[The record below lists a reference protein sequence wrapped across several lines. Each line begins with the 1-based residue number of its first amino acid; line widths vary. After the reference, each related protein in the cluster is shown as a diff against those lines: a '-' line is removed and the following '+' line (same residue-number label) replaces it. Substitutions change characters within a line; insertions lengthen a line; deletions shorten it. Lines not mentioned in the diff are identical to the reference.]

1 MIKLIKLSMVA
12 LLLALMTSGCESLK
26 FKNLAKTG
34 ATTAVTYA
42 VAGPLPAILNLGTSV
57 TIDEVLPPENTIDDV
72 KTKEQMWA
80 FIMKEG
86 FEYLLYGL
94 IGFLTFTSV
103 IGPWAADRRRKRMM
117 KYDALKAE
125 VAARRLHDI
134 QTQSNAND
142 ETDPDSNKE

>member
-1 MIKLIKLSMVA
+1 MKLYAIILP
-12 LLLALMTSGCESLK
+12 LALMGGGCESIK
-26 FKNLAKTG
+26 FKNAAKTT
-34 ATTAVTYA
+34 ATTVVTY
-42 VAGPLPAILNLGTSV
+42 VAGGPIPAILNLGTSILV
-57 TIDEVLPPENTIDDV
+57 DETLPPENTIDDV

-142 ETDPDSNKE
+142 ETDSDSDKG